1 MSEAPRPGFHGPG
14 RRSVSLSSLRIDY
27 DPSEHPVKQ
36 PASSPDQ
43 ALEIDTFGLTDTGKK
58 RPRNEDQFLV
68 ASLQRSMAVS
78 QTSLPTPQDRI
89 TVLGTPDATLLVV
102 ADGMGGTEAGDVAS
116 TIAVHTI
123 ARYLCNVTP
132 FKRRRPQ
139 GTMTGLSDG
148 LREALAEGEASI
160 LDEASAHEMSM
171 GTTMTIAYVLWPRM
185 YVAHVGD
192 SRCYL
197 CRSGSLEQVT
207 TDHTVAQRL
216 AEQGV
221 EVGDASEMHHVLWNA
236 LGGSNKHESDVCRI
250 DLVGGDRVMLCTDGL
265 TKHVPNAAIAKVLS
279 EGGSAEQC
287 CRVLVEL
294 ALQGGGSDNVT
305 VVVARVPGQAPKGA
319 AGRPS
324 KDGVFRRKA

>member
-1 MSEAPRPGFHGPG
+1 MKEE
-14 RRSVSLSSLRIDY
+14 VSPEVLTLVQSAAMNES
-27 DPSEHPVKQ
+27 K
-36 PASSPDQ
+36 PDQ
-43 ALEIDTFGLTDTGKK
+43 ALELDTFGLTDVGKK

-68 ASLQRSMAVS
+68 ATLQRAMAVS

-89 TVLGTPDATLLVV
+89 TVLGQADATLLMV
-102 ADGMGGTEAGDVAS
+102 ADGMGGTQGGDVAS
-116 TIAVHTI
+116 TIAVQTI
-123 ARYLCNVTP
+123 AGYMCNVTP

-160 LDEASAHEMSM
+160 QDEASVQALSM

-197 CRSGSLEQVT
+197 LRSDSLEQVT

-236 LGGSNKHESDVCRI
+236 LGGEKKHESEVCRI

-265 TKHVPNAAIAKVLS
+265 TKHVPNAQIAKVLR
-279 EGGSAEQC
+279 EGSTAEQC
-287 CRVLVEL
+287 CRVLVDL
-294 ALQGGGSDNVT
+294 ALRGGGSDNVT
-305 VVVARVPGQAPKGA
+305 VVVARVPGQAPD
-319 AGRPS
+319 RSPQS
-324 KDGVFRRKA
+324 VPRDGLFRKKS